1 MNFLQNQLQGLFSLL
16 TGTDRYTRTPIMN
29 AHWFNQI
36 YSRAYTEQWTSINNE
51 EYNLYKSTPELSI
64 VIDRK
69 AQMFSNGVFVVKDYK
84 TGEIIENHPIIKML
98 ENPNGTQDRNLFLK
112 TICVNM
118 DLYGNN
124 YLFKNQGSM
133 LSEFPSNLVVLP
145 SARTIID
152 RQGKKY
158 RNVDLHDIIRNYIV
172 RENGVDEKFEVDEII
187 HIKTSNPNDDLMGL
201 SPLHALQMPISN
213 IRGAYGF
220 RNVNITER
228 GALGIISPKQD
239 SIGGLSLDEQD
250 KIDISKQFSEK
261 YGIFN
266 GQARTKFSNKSIEY
280 TPLSF
285 PLKESMLFEEI
296 DEDFKRI
303 IDKLGLN
310 ENMFSR
316 KNSSKFSN
324 LIEAEK
330 MAYQDTI
337 IPFAE
342 NVCYNLNTGMKLF
355 EKGFYIE
362 LDYSHLAVLSTD
374 EKQRAETNKL
384 KTEAYINLIQNGFSP
399 DEARLIIGL

>member
-1 MNFLQNQLQGLFSLL
+1 MNFLQQQLQGLVSFLG
-16 TGTDRYTRTPIMN
+16 GTDRFTRTPIMN
-29 AHWFNQI
+29 NTWFHNI
-36 YSRAYTEQWTSINNE
+36 YSRTYTEQYTTINNE

-84 TGEIIENHPIIKML
+84 TGEVIENHPIIKML

-112 TICVNM
+112 TVCVNM

-124 YLFKNQGSM
+124 YIFKNQGSM
-133 LSEFPSNLVVLP
+133 LSEYPSNLVILP

-158 RNVDLHDIIRNYIV
+158 RNVDLNDIIRYYIV
-172 RENGVDEKFEVDEII
+172 RENGTDEKFTVDEII
-187 HIKTSNPNDDLMGL
+187 HLKTVNSDDDIMGL

-213 IRGAYGF
+213 IRGSYGF
-220 RNVNITER
+220 RNVNINER

-239 SIGGLSLDEQD
+239 SVGGLSLAEED
-250 KIDISKQFSEK
+250 KIEISKQFTEK

-280 TPLSF
+280 TPLAF
-285 PLKESMLFEEI
+285 PLKESMLFEEV

-324 LIEAEK
+324 LMEAEK

-342 NVCYNLNTGMKLF
+342 NFCYNLNTGMNLF

-399 DEARLIIGL
+399 DEARTITGL